1 MSDRTAR
8 LNVKICAALL
18 LLGMGVLGARLT
30 YLHLFTPEALTPTE
44 KSIAVRFWKA
54 DFQDQRGSIYDC
66 HGPGNV
72 LALDVTRQDLC
83 ADPSLIAKSNRVAE
97 ISAWLSGCLGLPTE
111 QIAGKL
117 EDPKRRYTRL
127 ARSLEEDTARQI
139 TSGMASNRV
148 QGLYLTDSRLRH
160 YPHGLFMCHVLG
172 FVNDTRV
179 GQAGVEQVMD
189 KYLRGSRGLIESEE
203 NAVHREIYGR
213 RMMDIP
219 PLGGA
224 NITLTLDQNIQ
235 HIVEKTLDEVMIA
248 HKAKGAWAIVQK
260 VKTGEILA
268 MASRP
273 GYDLNDYSQAA
284 SDRTAMLNRSI
295 GLVYEPGSTMKA
307 IPIAAALNEGVVTPE
322 TRFDC
327 EHGSWSFMGKVLRDY
342 HPEGIL
348 TVADGIKKSSNI
360 LTAKVSIQLGAQRL
374 YRYMRAFGLGDRLGL
389 DLPGEERGLLSPVS
403 QWSGISISRLPIGQG
418 VAVTA
423 LQLLGS
429 YCTIANGGE
438 LMRPFIVK
446 RITAGDGALL
456 FEQHPQVLC
465 RSVSPATAATMRR
478 LLARVTEEG
487 GTGKRA
493 RIEGYEVAGKTGTAQ
508 KAVAGGYSS
517 TAYVASFVGFLPA
530 EIPEIGVIVVV
541 DEPQPFHT
549 GGVVAG
555 PAFSRIVGQAV
566 RYLDIPPSEAGAV
579 ARVD

>member
-1 MSDRTAR
+1 MSDRGASFR
-8 LNVKICAALL
+8 LLSCAAFLML
-18 LLGMGVLGARLT
+18 CMGGLGTRLT
-30 YLHLFTPEALTPTE
+30 YLHLLTPEAATATPL
-44 KSIAVRFWKA
+44 AVRPWKA
-54 DFQDQRGSIYDC
+54 NFEDQRGSIYDC

-72 LALDVTRQDLC
+72 LALDVSRQDLC

-97 ISAWLSGCLGLPTE
+97 VSTWLAGCLGLPKE

-117 EDPKRRYTRL
+117 DDPTRRYARL
-127 ARSLEEDTARQI
+127 ARFLEEDTARQI
-139 TSGMASNRV
+139 ASRKV

-160 YPHGLFMCHVLG
+160 YPHASFMCHVLG
-172 FVNDTRV
+172 FVNDGRS
-179 GQAGVEQVMD
+179 GQAGIEQFMD

-203 NAVHREIYGR
+203 NAVHQEIYGR
-213 RMMDIP
+213 RLMDIP
-219 PLGGA
+219 PLEGA
-224 NITLTLDQNIQ
+224 NVTLTLDQNIQ
-235 HIVEKTLDEVMIA
+235 HIVEKTLDEVMAA
-248 HKAKGAWAIVQK
+248 HDAKGAWAIVQK

-273 GYDLNDYSQAA
+273 GYNLNEYGRAA
-284 SDRTAMLNRSI
+284 SDRNAMLNRAI

-307 IPIAAALNEGVVTPE
+307 VPIAAALNEGVVTPE

-327 EHGSWSFMGKVLRDY
+327 EHGTWVYKGRALRDY

-360 LTAKVSIQLGAQRL
+360 LTAKVSIQLGDQRL
-374 YRYMRAFGLGDRLGL
+374 YRYMRAFGLGDRLGV
-389 DLPGEERGLLSPVS
+389 DLPGEECGLLSPVS
-403 QWSGISISRLPIGQG
+403 QWSGISITRLPIGQG

-423 LQLLGS
+423 LQLLGV

-438 LMRPFIVK
+438 LMRPFVVK

-456 FEQHPQVLC
+456 FEQRPQVLC
-465 RSVSPATAATMRR
+465 RSVSPTTAATMRR

-508 KAVAGGYSS
+508 KAVRGGYSS

-530 EIPEIGVIVVV
+530 ETPEIGVIVVV

-566 RYLDIPPSEAGAV
+566 RYLDIPPAEVGVV
-579 ARVD
+579 ARID